1 MIKYIIA
8 SLLLLILDILW
19 ISLFMKKKY
28 NSQIY
33 TIQNK
38 PLKTKS
44 LLFPIIAY
52 ILMLVGLNL
61 FVIPNISDDNILL
74 DSLKYGFVF
83 GLVLYGVYDFTNL
96 SIFED
101 WNLSLSIIDVL
112 WGGFVF
118 FISGFLAVYI
128 SSQVK
133 TSDTVRLIG
142 GDSVPGKLA

>member
-1 MIKYIIA
+1 MIRYIIA
-8 SLLLLILDILW
+8 SLVLLFLDILW

-96 SIFED
+96 SVFEH
-101 WNLSLSIIDVL
+101 WNLTLSIIDVL

-128 SSQVK
+128 SSQVNK
-133 TSDTVRLIG
+133 
-142 GDSVPGKLA
+142 A

>member
-1 MIKYIIA
+1 MIRYIIA
-8 SLLLLILDILW
+8 SLLLLFLDILW

-128 SSQVK
+128 SLRPRSGLQ
-133 TSDTVRLIG
+133 
-142 GDSVPGKLA
+142 

>member
-1 MIKYIIA
+1 MIRYIIA
-8 SLLLLILDILW
+8 SLLLLFLDILW

-52 ILMLVGLNL
+52 IFMLVGLNL

-74 DSLKYGFVF
+74 DSLKYGFIF
-83 GLVLYGVYDFTNL
+83 GMVLYGVYDFTNL

-101 WNLSLSIIDVL
+101 WNFSLSIIDVL

-118 FISGFLAVYI
+118 FISGFLSVYI

-133 TSDTVRLIG
+133 SSYIVRLIE
-142 GDSVPGKLA
+142 GDSVP

>member
-1 MIKYIIA
+1 MIRYIIA
-8 SLLLLILDILW
+8 SLLLLFLDILW

-52 ILMLVGLNL
+52 IFMLVGLNL

-74 DSLKYGFVF
+74 DSLKYGFIF
-83 GLVLYGVYDFTNL
+83 GMVLYGVYDFTNL

-101 WNLSLSIIDVL
+101 WNFSLSIIDVL

-118 FISGFLAVYI
+118 FISGFLSVYI

-133 TSDTVRLIG
+133 
-142 GDSVPGKLA
+142 LA

>member
-1 MIKYIIA
+1 MIRYIIA
-8 SLLLLILDILW
+8 SLLLLFLDILW

-52 ILMLVGLNL
+52 IFMLVGLNL

-74 DSLKYGFVF
+74 DSLKYGFIF

-118 FISGFLAVYI
+118 FISGFLSVYI

-133 TSDTVRLIG
+133 
-142 GDSVPGKLA
+142 LA